1 MTKFKVVNQ
10 LKYPKPITGLTF
22 TSDMSHFCVGMADGS
37 ISVTK
42 NKEKEAKNETL
53 DESAFLMNLESK
65 EQALDYKYFFRGIYK
80 NKPKTETDDVVETK
94 RGNKLARYDAML
106 K

>member
-1 MTKFKVVNQ
+1 
-10 LKYPKPITGLTF
+10 
-22 TSDMSHFCVGMADGS
+22 MSHFCVGMADGS

-42 NKEKEAKNETL
+42 NKEKEAKNTTL
-53 DESAFLMNLESK
+53 DETAFLMNLESK
-65 EQALDYKYFFRGIYK
+65 DEALDYKYFFRGIYK

>member
-1 MTKFKVVNQ
+1 
-10 LKYPKPITGLTF
+10 
-22 TSDMSHFCVGMADGS
+22 MSHFCVGMADGS

-42 NKEKEAKNETL
+42 NKEKEAKNTAL
-53 DESAFLMNLESK
+53 DETAFLMNLETK
-65 EQALDYKYFFRGIYK
+65 EEALDYKYFFRGIYK

-94 RGNKLARYDAML
+94 RGYKLARYDAML